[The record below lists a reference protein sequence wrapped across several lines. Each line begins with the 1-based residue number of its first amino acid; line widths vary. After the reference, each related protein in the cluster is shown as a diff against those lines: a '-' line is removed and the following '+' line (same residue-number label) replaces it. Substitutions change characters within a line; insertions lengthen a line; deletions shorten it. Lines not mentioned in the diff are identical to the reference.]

1 MKPLRLHTRIAALL
15 VLVVLAAQALTFL
28 AVHVATQRSV
38 AAQLDDELRTGERV
52 WQRIDQRRDEQ
63 LLQAA
68 SVLADDFGFR
78 AAVTSGD
85 VPTMQSALRNHA
97 ARVRA
102 PSALLLSADGQFLAG
117 LSALPHAQQ
126 LRTVQALLRQAQR
139 NGSAVGFV
147 VLDRRLMRLAV
158 VQVLAPQRVGWVA
171 IGGESGAELGQDFI
185 STTGLD
191 ATFFTT

>member
-1 MKPLRLHTRIAALL
+1 MKPWRLHTRIAALL

-102 PSALLLSADGQFLAG
+102 PSALLLSADGQSWQG
-117 LSALPHAQQ
+117 CRRCRRRSNCVRCSRCCGRRSATAA
-126 LRTVQALLRQAQR
+126 R
-139 NGSAVGFV
+139 SASCC
-147 VLDRRLMRLAV
+147 
-158 VQVLAPQRVGWVA
+158 WT
-171 IGGESGAELGQDFI
+171 GA
-185 STTGLD
+185 
-191 ATFFTT
+191 